1 VRADSSGAKY
11 RRASRRRSVQ
21 VHRRRRALLAVGVGD
36 LVRKQEENP
45 MHSILPTYKAV
56 DDTYADKIA
65 VNVRARTLGRSTSL
79 LGLTLG
85 LLLLAGCAGSIPS
98 STRYEGVYQLT
109 ATPLPP
115 SSRDP
120 GCAPF
125 TKNVVVRDGHLEFGD
140 FEDSSDNRCQW
151 HYAFQYEGTPDDA
164 PQD

>member
-1 VRADSSGAKY
+1 
-11 RRASRRRSVQ
+11 
-21 VHRRRRALLAVGVGD
+21 
-36 LVRKQEENP
+36 
-45 MHSILPTYKAV
+45 MHSMLPTHKAV
-56 DDTYADKIA
+56 DNTYVDKIA
-65 VNVRARTLGRSTSL
+65 VNVRPRTLGRSTSSL

-109 ATPLPP
+109 ATPMPP

-125 TKNVVVRDGHLEFGD
+125 TKNVVVRDGRLEFVTQGADGTDAWQGTVDADGD
-140 FEDSSDNRCQW
+140 FHGGIVLDDRTFGLTRGVDVPGDFGDSSDNRCQW
-151 HYAFQYEGTPDDA
+151 HYAFQYEGTADDA